1 MQTVELPCK
10 IGDVVWAIRDYMGH
24 PKVFQGIVSEM
35 FFAQDMRLCIVVR
48 FTARGEWGKVVFATE
63 QDALAAIEE
72 RRNYGKENYLRAE

>member
-24 PKVFQGIVSEM
+24 PKVFQGFVSEM
-35 FFAQDMRLCIVVR
+35 LFTEDMRLCIVVR

-63 QDALAAIEE
+63 EEAKLAIQK
-72 RRNYGKENYLRAE
+72 RKDKTDGKN